1 VTRLGVLA
9 ALGLALA
16 ISPAAA
22 APVDRVPWGQL
33 EHRNKDTLA
42 RWLAEHG
49 ASYETWAD
57 RHPAAASWLEGR
69 TFTFGF
75 QGPDT
80 AATTPAAEPTSAAG
94 YGWVVALLASVGL
107 ALLVMAWALSLP
119 LCRARLGGRL
129 IRGQGA
135 LALAGAGLLVSVAVG
150 YGLTFLSS

>member
-1 VTRLGVLA
+1 MTRIGVLA
-9 ALGLALA
+9 AVGLALA

-33 EHRNKDTLA
+33 EHRNKETLA

-49 ASYETWAD
+49 ASYETWAE

-75 QGPDT
+75 QAPD
-80 AATTPAAEPTSAAG
+80 ARATTLAVEPSSGAG

-119 LCRARLGGRL
+119 LCRARLGERL
-129 IRGQGA
+129 VRGQGA
-135 LALAGAGLLVSVAVG
+135 LALAGAGLLASVAVG
-150 YGLTFLSS
+150 YGLTLL